1 MAVNGMDAPMAGRKR
16 VNDASNK
23 GYMLGLQA
31 SERIPLSLCGIHC
44 SISILTWVAVAG
56 LKGDYQLQVA
66 DTWFGGQRQAMFT
79 AICSGAMTW
88 VRPLESP
95 LQSSMEPKMLS

>member
-1 MAVNGMDAPMAGRKR
+1 MFRTVC
-16 VNDASNK
+16 
-23 GYMLGLQA
+23 LCLQA

-88 VRPLESP
+88 VRQLEA
-95 LQSSMEPKMLS
+95 LRLPKLDGVTMPQTLLDQVTNSG